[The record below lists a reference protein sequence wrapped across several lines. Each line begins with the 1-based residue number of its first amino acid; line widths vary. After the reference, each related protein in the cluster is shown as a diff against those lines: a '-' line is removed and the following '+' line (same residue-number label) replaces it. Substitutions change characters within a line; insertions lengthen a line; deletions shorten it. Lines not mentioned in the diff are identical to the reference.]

1 MPAVNA
7 SPAKKSQKSTRKSQ
21 SPAAVAAAMRAPT
34 RTRSKPPPVRP
45 ARTLGPVQDLEA
57 HVPAEWWTTLFG
69 SLYLLTDGDVVENPE
84 NTRQEVDWVVRA
96 AALQKDHRILDLCC
110 GQGRHTLELASRG
123 FSRVA
128 GCDQSAYLIGLAKR
142 RAKTAGHRVGFSVAD
157 MRSLPTPP
165 EKFDAVLLL
174 GNSFGYAGA
183 DDDLTALKCVHAQL
197 APGGT
202 VLLDL
207 TDGAWTAKNFAERSW
222 EWIDRDRLACRE
234 RQLSADKSRLVC
246 RELVIDRTS
255 GILADQFYA
264 ERLYTHAALAKLLKS
279 AGFSQVKDHA
289 GLVTASTRGQD
300 LGMMGKRVLI
310 SARA

>member
-1 MPAVNA
+1 MPAA
-7 SPAKKSQKSTRKSQ
+7 KAAPAKKSVKSAKKS
-21 SPAAVAAAMRAPT
+21 STLVAPAISAPNGS
-34 RTRSKPPPVRP
+34 RSRPPPARP

-96 AALQKDHRILDLCC
+96 AALQKHHRILDLCC

-142 RAKTAGHRVGFSVAD
+142 RAKSAGHRVSFSVAD
-157 MRSLPTPP
+157 MRSLPAPS

-234 RQLSADKSRLVC
+234 RQLSADRSRLVC
-246 RELVIDRTS
+246 RELVIDRNS